1 MASLQVAGDHFLEGV
16 GAGGGMIELII
27 KKSGVESSRSPSA
40 LVPDGKTYGEGSTP

>member
-16 GAGGGMIELII
+16 GGGGMIRLII